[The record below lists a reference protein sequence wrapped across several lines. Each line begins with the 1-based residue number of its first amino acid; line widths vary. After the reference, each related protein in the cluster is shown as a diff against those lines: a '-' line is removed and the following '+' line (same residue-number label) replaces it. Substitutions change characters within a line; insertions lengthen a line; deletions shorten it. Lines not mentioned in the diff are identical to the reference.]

1 MSICLHVSLLSGRAV
16 EIWVKPGSSIVEVKR
31 RAQQMLGVS
40 GLCRLLKHD
49 GSKAEGLVCDGL
61 SHGDAWTLQLS
72 SFRVLASTAYAFA
85 GLRGDGS
92 LLLWG
97 VECPSVLGCSWT
109 NRRNPRNDHDHV
121 TRRSTIQSHCRK
133 QRRNHTKTPNTF
145 STVSR
150 RSHDE
155 HGRPGRRPWGRR
167 VGLQAP
173 RAAMLTP
180 WPPSATIAMAS
191 LIANDAF

>member
-1 MSICLHVSLLSGRAV
+1 MINSEVGHT
-16 EIWVKPGSSIVEVKR
+16 SSHYSRSSRTRIYRVRLDFYRVFFAKLMDER
-31 RAQQMLGVS
+31 
-40 GLCRLLKHD
+40 RLLMREPS
-49 GSKAEGLVCDGL
+49 G
-61 SHGDAWTLQLS
+61 
-72 SFRVLASTAYAFA
+72 TAYAFA